1 MGLSDSLAQSLL
13 YATLA
18 GAAIPLGACIAKIE
32 HIRPNWLEKEFR
44 HSVIAFGG
52 GVLVSA
58 ISFVLVPEGAQD
70 VPAGWA
76 VFAFLFGGLCFYVL
90 DRIIE
95 QNKGPYSQ
103 LIAMLTDF
111 IPEALAMGAM
121 LATGNNASILLVLL
135 IASQNLPEGFNAYRE
150 IMDSGH
156 HKART
161 VLIWFCLMV
170 LFGPLAAFVGG
181 EYLSNQTFALGFIM
195 LFSAGGILYLVFQD
209 IAPQAYLKKRWLP
222 PLGAVFGYSLG
233 LVGHLFLH

>member
-1 MGLSDSLAQSLL
+1 MGISDTLVLSLL

-18 GAAIPLGACIAKIE
+18 GAAIPLGAFIAKIE
-32 HIRPNWLEKEFR
+32 NLRPNWLQREFR

-58 ISFVLVPEGAQD
+58 ISFVLVPEG
-70 VPAGWA
+70 VKEVSAGWA
-76 VFAFLFGGLCFYVL
+76 IFAFLLGGLCFYIV

-95 QNKGPYSQ
+95 QHQGPYSQ

-156 HKART
+156 HKSRT
-161 VLIWFCLMV
+161 VMIWFCLMV
-170 LFGPLAAFVGG
+170 LFGPLAAYVGG
-181 EYLSNQTFALGFIM
+181 EYLSDKTFVLGGIM

-222 PLGAVFGYSLG
+222 PLGAVLGYSLG
-233 LVGHLFLH
+233 LMGHLFL